1 MAFMAVPH
9 RGTMYRRLQEFDA
22 AVEDLLKALD
32 MMSESQERTVQ
43 QAQRQLLLT
52 YNDFAVHC
60 YLQGAY
66 QEGVLLLN
74 KALKDEQQEKGLYI
88 NRGGEQGAAC
98 PPRAWAGSVGESLR
112 ALGTHSAKCCLRQTG
127 YSLFKT
133 LRTRLGKGAPRP
145 GKTLAAGTLHPPTGV
160 GVGEFTATGLGIPR
174 RVQQAGLGLLGTGV
188 GGTLSPCI
196 PPRALDCFF
205 QLGNLLFAEA
215 DYQQALALSP
225 QDEGANLRMGLLQ
238 EKMGFCEQR
247 GRYVLRAVPGAGGW
261 GWGLARSCLL
271 GPLGPS

>member
-32 MMSESQERTVQ
+32 MMSESQERAVQ

-145 GKTLAAGTLHPPTGV
+145 GKPWRRAPSTHPQ
-160 GVGEFTATGLGIPR
+160 EWELGSSQPR
-174 RVQQAGLGLLGTGV
+174 GSGFPGGCSRLGWGSWALGSGAR
-188 GGTLSPCI
+188 S
-196 PPRALDCFF
+196 
-205 QLGNLLFAEA
+205 
-215 DYQQALALSP
+215 ALASL
-225 QDEGANLRMGLLQ
+225 
-238 EKMGFCEQR
+238 
-247 GRYVLRAVPGAGGW
+247 PG
-261 GWGLARSCLL
+261 
-271 GPLGPS
+271 P